1 MNPCPKAAMRE
12 IHPSGLMSGIW
23 KRGSA
28 LPRQISTLHKPK
40 RSRDFRAMEPLRKR
54 LWRRIGFKQT
64 ETRCWAASQVCE
76 RCRLAGRRMGVI
88 SVQLRFEEREQAR
101 FGYRMA
107 RLALDSACGPA
118 DAERITEMCRSAC
131 VEMLT
136 LRVPTDKVALV
147 Q

>member
-12 IHPSGLMSGIW
+12 IRPSGLMSGIW

-76 RCRLAGRRMGVI
+76 RCGIGTEALLQSSAAWLDDSWGLRFAPPQAILGYLET
-88 SVQLRFEEREQAR
+88 QLR
-101 FGYRMA
+101 
-107 RLALDSACGPA
+107 C
-118 DAERITEMCRSAC
+118 
-131 VEMLT
+131 
-136 LRVPTDKVALV
+136 
-147 Q
+147 

>member
-12 IHPSGLMSGIW
+12 IRPSGLMSGIW

-76 RCRLAGRRMGVI
+76 RCRLV
-88 SVQLRFEEREQAR
+88 VQLSRRFN
-101 FGYRMA
+101 
-107 RLALDSACGPA
+107 
-118 DAERITEMCRSAC
+118 
-131 VEMLT
+131 V
-136 LRVPTDKVALV
+136 LV
-147 Q
+147 QMEQVVRVVLLFDPG